1 MKVDL
6 QENIC
11 VVTRE
16 EGDPKFYGVVNAAG
30 ESKLFHHIKLKLKEA
45 GHKVIKKR
53 MHKDGHMVDDMQ
65 QYIRT
70 VKGYE
75 PSFAIYNSQWAIAGA
90 EVEYNANG
98 HVTLSVIRNL
108 WSKEREVY
116 SCPKCGWESF
126 DPDQYEAECG
136 QTDCD
141 GKLTETRTE
150 EYEE

>member
-1 MKVDL
+1 MKVEL
-6 QENIC
+6 KEYSC

-16 EGDPKFYGVVNAAG
+16 EGDPKFYGIVNAAG
-30 ESKLFHHIKLKLKEA
+30 ESKLLHHIKLKLKEA

-53 MHKDGHMVDDMQ
+53 MWRDGHMVDDMQ

-70 VKGYE
+70 EKGYS
-75 PSFAIYNSQWAIAGA
+75 PSFAIYNSNWAIRGA
-90 EVEYNANG
+90 EEDFNAG
-98 HVTLSVIRNL
+98 EVTLAVVRDI
-108 WSKEREVY
+108 WVGKMREVY

-141 GKLTETRTE
+141 GKLTEVRTE